1 MKKLLTITLCIMI
14 LFSFSSCNKKQ
25 DEDISIKDIPTAAA
39 DKDEA
44 FENSA
49 DEFEQKYS
57 GEEDEEYINHK
68 TKQEDMRSERERVE
82 IENSLRDAEALV
94 KDGAYEDAMMIIKS
108 LKTRK
113 LSKEESNR
121 IIELQKKMTEI
132 SD

>member
-1 MKKLLTITLCIMI
+1 MKKILAITLCLIM
-14 LFSFSSCNKKQ
+14 LFSFSSCKKQ
-25 DEDISIKDIPTAAA
+25 ENDISIKDIPTASA
-39 DKDEA
+39 DKEETP
-44 FENSA
+44 ENSA
-49 DEFEQKYS
+49 DEFDRKYS

-68 TKQEDMRSERERVE
+68 TKKEDIRSERERVE

-113 LSKEESNR
+113 LTKEENNR

>member
-1 MKKLLTITLCIMI
+1 MKKLLAITLCIMI

-44 FENSA
+44 IENSA

-68 TKQEDMRSERERVE
+68 TKQADMRSERERVE
-82 IENSLRDAEALV
+82 IENSLRDAESLV